1 MFSEAIRRAQALDN
15 LPPGRR
21 GPLHGLPFTVKDQFN
36 VPGFDSTIG
45 YASFIGNAKDLPPST
60 LVEVLQGQGAIVFA
74 KTNVPQSLMWCET
87 DNNVWGRT
95 NNPRNVN
102 YTPGG
107 STGGEAVLLAMKGT
121 LVGWGTDIGGSCRIP
136 SALVGCWGLR
146 PSSYRLPYYGVTV
159 STDGQEHVP
168 SVIGPM
174 ARTPQSLTFI
184 TRQVIQSDTHNL
196 DPKVVPIPWREDLYQ
211 STLLSKKLRIGLM
224 LDDGV
229 VRVHPPIARL
239 LKWVATVLK
248 NNGHEIIPWK
258 PDLHCEG
265 VAVMDEFYRAD
276 GGADV
281 RSAIEASGESYIE
294 HCQKLFGPQMAAN
307 AIDLPSYWKLLVE
320 KRKIQKAYLDRW
332 NNAGLDLILSPVM
345 PHVAVK
351 HKDTLWVGYTKI
363 WNVLDYTAVV
373 LPNFGYVLADAIKIH
388 ETDFEWKQYKPR
400 NDFDAANWGLYNPR
414 EMYNQPIAMQ
424 LVARRYEEEK
434 VLGGMQLISN
444 AMEEHTEIKD
454 DAYFDIIEPAGHYDG
469 KVYNPFKLHLHGLYT
484 GEGLSAPR
492 KETPVQ
498 PIAHS
503 LPTES
508 IRRMEV
514 EDPECEYSSEIESS
528 DGLSTIPEAPS
539 CAASELAASVESEL
553 ASGVESVA
561 GTVTPS
567 ICSADSFV
575 TARSASGD

>member
-1 MFSEAIRRAQALDN
+1 
-15 LPPGRR
+15 
-21 GPLHGLPFTVKDQFN
+21 
-36 VPGFDSTIG
+36 
-45 YASFIGNAKDLPPST
+45 
-60 LVEVLQGQGAIVFA
+60 
-74 KTNVPQSLMWCET
+74 
-87 DNNVWGRT
+87 
-95 NNPRNVN
+95 
-102 YTPGG
+102 
-107 STGGEAVLLAMKGT
+107 
-121 LVGWGTDIGGSCRIP
+121 
-136 SALVGCWGLR
+136 
-146 PSSYRLPYYGVTV
+146 
-159 STDGQEHVP
+159 
-168 SVIGPM
+168 
-174 ARTPQSLTFI
+174 
-184 TRQVIQSDTHNL
+184 
-196 DPKVVPIPWREDLYQ
+196 
-211 STLLSKKLRIGLM
+211 
-224 LDDGV
+224 
-229 VRVHPPIARL
+229 
-239 LKWVATVLK
+239 
-248 NNGHEIIPWK
+248 
-258 PDLHCEG
+258 
-265 VAVMDEFYRAD
+265 MDEFYRAD

-281 RSAIEASGESYIE
+281 RSAIEASGENYIE

-307 AIDLPSYWKLLVE
+307 AIDLPSYWKLVVE

-400 NDFDAANWGLYNPR
+400 NNFDAANWRLYDPR

-444 AMEEHTEIKD
+444 AMEERKEIKD

-484 GEGLSAPR
+484 GEVPSAPR
-492 KETPVQ
+492 RETPVQ
-498 PIAHS
+498 RIAHS

-539 CAASELAASVESEL
+539 CTASELADSVESEL

-575 TARSASGD
+575 TARSSSGD